1 MREQIQ
7 GWLDKLRQGTLQAAD
22 LQAALDQSPRQQLL
36 YLRAGSIGVDSTVTG
51 MALECDGQVH
61 ERPQDPADW
70 PCGAR
75 KSWIAT
81 RRVCRRDCAGMSS
94 GCGVPACARS
104 SRGGHLCAHSRP
116 ARLREA
122 PRGVYPGS
130 TSCEIWDTSRYKV
143 PPRDSTSGG
152 MRWYRYLYYCLP
164 LYIGHSEIMMILQ

>member
-7 GWLDKLRQGTLQAAD
+7 DWLDKLRQSTLQAAD
-22 LQAALDQSPRQQLL
+22 LQTALDQSPRQQLL
-36 YLRAGSIGVDSTVTG
+36 YLRAGYIGVDSTVTG

-81 RRVCRRDCAGMSS
+81 RRVCRRDCAGMGS

-104 SRGGHLCAHSRP
+104 SAGGTSALILAPPDCGGLQGVSIQVPHPAKSGTPAATRCPPATRP
-116 ARLREA
+116 PVVCVGTVTYTIAS
-122 PRGVYPGS
+122 P
-130 TSCEIWDTSRYKV
+130 
-143 PPRDSTSGG
+143 
-152 MRWYRYLYYCLP
+152 
-164 LYIGHSEIMMILQ
+164 YILGIQK

>member
-7 GWLDKLRQGTLQAAD
+7 DWLDKLRQSTLQAAD
-22 LQAALDQSPRQQLL
+22 LQTALDQSPRQQLL

-51 MALECDGQVH
+51 MARECDGQVH

-75 KSWIAT
+75 
-81 RRVCRRDCAGMSS
+81 
-94 GCGVPACARS
+94 S

-116 ARLREA
+116 AGLRGA

-130 TSCEIWDTSRYKV
+130 TSCEIWDTSRYKYKV
-143 PPRDSTSGG
+143 PPATRPPVVCVGTVTYTIAS
-152 MRWYRYLYYCLP
+152 P
-164 LYIGHSEIMMILQ
+164 YILGIQK